1 MNWGAL
7 KMEIIGQEKASFID
21 YPDKISIV
29 YFCSNC
35 NMLCKYCHNSHLV
48 KGEGE
53 CIDHEE
59 IFAFL
64 KKRKKF
70 VDAVCISGGEPTLHK
85 GLYDFAKR
93 VKDTGYL
100 VKLDTNG
107 TNPQEVK
114 RLIDEKIVDYVAMDI
129 KAPFHKYEAVTG
141 TKINMEAIKDSVELL
156 RNSDIDYEFRT
167 TVCKELLTKEDILE
181 IAEYLKGSK
190 RYSIQNFRDGETVL
204 VGQNKLR
211 SYDIETLE
219 DIRKE
224 IEGYFEV
231 FKIRK

>member
-1 MNWGAL
+1 MDQEVGSMN
-7 KMEIIGQEKASFID
+7 IIGQEKASFID

-35 NMLCKYCHNSHLV
+35 NMLCKYCHNYHLV
-48 KGEGE
+48 KGEGRS
-53 CIDHEE
+53 IDHDE
-59 IFAFL
+59 IFSFL

-70 VDAVCISGGEPTLHK
+70 VDAVCISGGEPTLHE

-107 TNPQEVK
+107 TNPQMVK
-114 RLIDEKIVDYVAMDI
+114 KLIDEKIVDYVAMDI
-129 KAPFHKYEAVTG
+129 KAPFHKYEIVTG
-141 TKINMEAIKDSVELL
+141 TKVKMEAIKESIELL

-167 TVCKELLTKEDILE
+167 TICKELLTKEDILE
-181 IAEYLKGSK
+181 IAKYLKGSK

-204 VGQNKLR
+204 VGENKLHP
-211 SYDIETLE
+211 YVMEKLEEIE
-219 DIRKE
+219 KE
-224 IEGYFEV
+224 IKGYFEI
-231 FKIRK
+231 FKVRK

>member
-1 MNWGAL
+1 MN
-7 KMEIIGQEKASFID
+7 IIGQEKASFID

-35 NMLCKYCHNSHLV
+35 NMLCKYCHNYHLV
-48 KGEGE
+48 KGQGE
-53 CIDHEE
+53 TIDHDE

-70 VDAVCISGGEPTLHK
+70 VDAVCISGGEPTLHR

-107 TNPQEVK
+107 SNPEVVK
-114 RLIDEKIVDYVAMDI
+114 RLIHEKIVDYVAMDI
-129 KAPFHKYEAVTG
+129 KAPFHKYETVIG
-141 TKINMEAIKDSVELL
+141 TNIDIKAIKNTIDLL
-156 RNSDIDYEFRT
+156 RNSHIDYEFRT

-181 IAEYLKGSK
+181 IANYLKGSK

-204 VGQNKLR
+204 VGENKLHP
-211 SYDIETLE
+211 YDIETLE
-219 DIRKE
+219 EIEKE
-224 IEGYFEV
+224 LEGYFEV